1 MELIQHGL
9 STLLVWVL
17 PFLFVLSVVVFFH
30 ELGHFLVARWNGVGV
45 SKFAVGFGPDIWGFT
60 DKHGTRW
67 ALSVIPLGG
76 YVKFIDDRDPS
87 GASPSNADELERAGV
102 DPSKLFAK
110 KKLWQRAS
118 VVAAG
123 PIANFILAVVIF
135 AGIFLVNGRD
145 ILSAKVDEVLPNSV
159 AASAGFEVGDTIME
173 IDGTKIESFTDLQ
186 RIVSVSADIPLAIK
200 VLRNGNEVM
209 LNATPAFREVD
220 DRFGGIQRIGQLGI
234 QRSSSP
240 DAIIHKSFG
249 PIGALNEGVSET
261 GYVMKRTVT
270 FFIGL
275 FTGRESVDQL
285 GGPIRIAEVSKQV
298 AAISFIALMSL
309 TAVLSVSIGIMN
321 LLPIPVLDGGH
332 LVFYAIEA
340 VKGSPLSEKAQEYCF
355 KFGLAVVLSMMVF
368 VTTIDISRLFG

>member
-1 MELIQHGL
+1 MEMIQYGL
-9 STLLVWVL
+9 SSFVGWVL
-17 PFLFVLSVVVFFH
+17 PFLFVLTIVVFFH

-45 SKFAVGFGPDIWGFT
+45 AKFAVGFGPDIWGFT

-67 ALSVIPLGG
+67 ALSAIPLGG
-76 YVKFIDDRDPS
+76 YVKFIDDADPS
-87 GASPSNADELERAGV
+87 GASPNKTAELEAAGV

-110 KKLWQRAS
+110 KRLWQRAS

-123 PIANFILAVVIF
+123 PIANFILAIVIF

-145 ILSAKVDEVLPNSV
+145 ILTAKVDEIHANS
-159 AASAGFEVGDTIME
+159 AASKAGFKVGDTIIE
-173 IDGTKIESFTDLQ
+173 IDGVKIASFTDLQ
-186 RIVSVSADIPLAIK
+186 RIVSVSAEIPLSIK
-200 VLRNGNEVM
+200 VLRDGGEVN
-209 LNATPAFREVD
+209 LTATPALREVD
-220 DRFGGIQRIGQLGI
+220 DRLGGTQRIGLLGI
-234 QRSSSP
+234 QRSTSE

-249 PIGALNEGVSET
+249 PIGAITEGVSET
-261 GYVMKRTVT
+261 GYVVKRTVT

-285 GGPIRIAEVSKQV
+285 GGPIRIAEVSKHV
-298 AAISFIALMSL
+298 AAISFTALISL

-355 KFGLAVVLSMMVF
+355 KFGLAVVLSMMIF
-368 VTTIDISRLFG
+368 VTTIDISRFL